1 MQIKFK
7 SFRNQLLA
15 SFLAVNLVFISAIIL
30 VLLINLEN
38 RRFQEYNN
46 LFTQLELNF
55 QNLIIQQQA
64 YFIEVKKND
73 EYFEFGSSDFLNAR
87 QETSFKIK
95 EIVELI
101 EQNSLTESQHI
112 SLKVLKNTMHKHDSL
127 FEIAEHLIH
136 KRGFKDFGERGKMRK
151 IIHQLENDESSKIS
165 LIHILQL
172 RRHEKDFLLRETAN
186 YANDHDNLCNSIL
199 YQLKIKNSLENARS
213 IKLLTEYQNSFKNIV
228 DLTSKI
234 GSYDKSG
241 VLNELHLEKKVFL
254 NAVKDLLTS
263 SFQKNQSR
271 LSVLKVLLYLSL
283 VFSLFFGLLFA
294 YRFSQKRAQPINELV
309 KRVNDVPTLG
319 DKAFERGIENSSI
332 ELHELFESFKNVF
345 YKLRTQMQLT
355 KKSANAIEEKNVELQ
370 RVNRELDQFVY
381 SISHDLRAPLTSVM
395 GLVELLRLEED
406 QNRKENLYNMMVK
419 SLKRLDSFIHDILD
433 YSRNS
438 RLEIK
443 NDQINL
449 EEVVHDILDSL
460 EFTNK
465 EIDFKYDIAIEG
477 EYSICTDQRRVKV
490 ILNNLISNAVKYL
503 DPNKENR
510 KIQIKAKIGKSE
522 FEISVIDNGIGIDEK
537 HIDKVFN
544 MFYRA
549 TEISKGS
556 GLGLYIVG
564 ETVKVMNGQIKL
576 NSIKE
581 MGTTVTIQL
590 PNNC

>member
-1 MQIKFK
+1 
-7 SFRNQLLA
+7 
-15 SFLAVNLVFISAIIL
+15 
-30 VLLINLEN
+30 
-38 RRFQEYNN
+38 
-46 LFTQLELNF
+46 
-55 QNLIIQQQA
+55 
-64 YFIEVKKND
+64 
-73 EYFEFGSSDFLNAR
+73 
-87 QETSFKIK
+87 
-95 EIVELI
+95 
-101 EQNSLTESQHI
+101 
-112 SLKVLKNTMHKHDSL
+112 
-127 FEIAEHLIH
+127 
-136 KRGFKDFGERGKMRK
+136 
-151 IIHQLENDESSKIS
+151 
-165 LIHILQL
+165 
-172 RRHEKDFLLRETAN
+172 
-186 YANDHDNLCNSIL
+186 
-199 YQLKIKNSLENARS
+199 
-213 IKLLTEYQNSFKNIV
+213 
-228 DLTSKI
+228 
-234 GSYDKSG
+234 
-241 VLNELHLEKKVFL
+241 VFL

>member
-64 YFIEVKKND
+64 YFIEDKKND